1 MAGIYIHIPFCKSK
15 CHYCNFYSV
24 ASSKYMNEFVPAL
37 LKEIELQRDYLEG
50 ECVET
55 IYFGGGTPSVLSYD
69 SLKKILD
76 KIRQTFEISGD
87 AEITIE
93 ANPNDLDVKKIKEFG
108 QAHINRIS
116 IGIQSFFDDD
126 LKYLNRIHTASQAEA
141 SVKRSQDAGFENISI
156 DLIYGI
162 PTLTD
167 DKWKQNLDISF
178 ALDVPHISSYGLTV
192 EPKTALDI
200 LIKKG
205 KAKPVDEEKSVRQF
219 KLLMQEMK
227 INSFIHYEISN
238 FCKEGFVS
246 RHNSNYWKGRK
257 YLGLGPSAHSFN
269 QKERQWNI
277 SNIEKYI
284 ESISQKKIPYEKE
297 ILSENDKY
305 NEYIMTSLRTMWG
318 CDLIHIEKKFGADK
332 LILIEERSQQFIKSG
347 KMKKENN
354 VLLLTD
360 EGRLFAD
367 GIAADFF
374 IEN

>member
-1 MAGIYIHIPFCKSK
+1 M
-15 CHYCNFYSV
+15 
-24 ASSKYMNEFVPAL
+24 
-37 LKEIELQRDYLEG
+37 EIELQRNYFEG
-50 ECVET
+50 EKIET

-69 SLKKILD
+69 SLKIIID
-76 KIRQTFEISGD
+76 KLQQTFEITSD

-93 ANPNDLDVKKIKEFG
+93 TNPNDLDLKKIKEFK
-108 QAHINRIS
+108 QTDINRIS

-126 LKYLNRIHTASQAEA
+126 LKYLNRIHSASQAEA
-141 SVKRSQDAGFENISI
+141 SVKRSQDTGFENISI

-192 EPKTALDI
+192 EPQTALDV

-205 KAKPVDEEKSVRQF
+205 RSKPVDEEQNVKQF

-227 INSFIHYEISN
+227 THSFVHYEISN
-238 FCKEGFVS
+238 YCKEGFIS
-246 RHNSNYWKGRK
+246 KHNSNYWKGKK

-269 QKERQWNI
+269 LKERQWNI

-284 ESISQKKIPYEKE
+284 SSVSEKIIPCEKE
-297 ILSENDKY
+297 VLSENDKY

-318 CDLIHIEKKFGADK
+318 CDLKYIEANFGADK
-332 LILIEERSQQFIKSG
+332 ITLIEEKAQNFIDSG
-347 KMKKENN
+347 RMEKENSI
-354 VLLLTD
+354 LALTD

-367 GIAADFF
+367 GIAAELF
-374 IEN
+374 ID

>member
-15 CHYCNFYSV
+15 CHYCNFYSI
-24 ASSKYMNEFVPAL
+24 ASSKYVNEFVPAL

-50 ECVET
+50 ECIET
-55 IYFGGGTPSVLSYD
+55 IYFGGGTPSVLTYD

-76 KIRQTFEISGD
+76 TIQQTFEISGD

-93 ANPNDLDVKKIKEFG
+93 ANPNDLDVKKIKEFD
-108 QAHINRIS
+108 QAHVNRIS
-116 IGIQSFFDDD
+116 IGIQSFFDDG

-141 SVKRSQDAGFENISI
+141 SVKRCQDAGFENISI

-227 INSFIHYEISN
+227 KNSFIHYEISN

-246 RHNSNYWKGRK
+246 QHNSNYWKGRK

-269 QKERQWNI
+269 QRERQWNI

-332 LILIEERSQQFIKSG
+332 INLIEEKSQQFIKSG

>member
-15 CHYCNFYSV
+15 CHYCNFYSI
-24 ASSKYMNEFVPAL
+24 ASSKYVNEFVPAL

-50 ECVET
+50 ECIET
-55 IYFGGGTPSVLSYD
+55 IYFGGGTPSVLTYD

-76 KIRQTFEISGD
+76 TIQQTFEISGD

-93 ANPNDLDVKKIKEFG
+93 ANPNDLDVKKIKEFD
-108 QAHINRIS
+108 QAHVNRIS

-227 INSFIHYEISN
+227 KNSFIHYEISN

-246 RHNSNYWKGRK
+246 QHNSNYWKGRK

-269 QKERQWNI
+269 QRERQWNI

-332 LILIEERSQQFIKSG
+332 INLIEEKSQQFIKSG

-354 VLLLTD
+354 VLSLTD